1 LKAQPGV
8 GRLLGL
14 LSLQSLPRRLTLD
27 FRDLFSDGF
36 AFDKIT
42 ATATANNGVLK
53 SNDFF
58 MTGPA
63 AEAKIKGETNLKT
76 ETQNLTVKVRPHVSD
91 TLSLAA
97 LAGGPIVGAA
107 AFVAQKLLKDP
118 LNKIAS
124 TEYVITGTWSN
135 PQEVESNKETKEL
148 PQSSPMDR

>member
-1 LKAQPGV
+1 
-8 GRLLGL
+8 
-14 LSLQSLPRRLTLD
+14 
-27 FRDLFSDGF
+27 
-36 AFDKIT
+36 
-42 ATATANNGVLK
+42 
-53 SNDFF
+53 
-58 MTGPA
+58 
-63 AEAKIKGETNLKT
+63 
-76 ETQNLTVKVRPHVSD
+76 VSD